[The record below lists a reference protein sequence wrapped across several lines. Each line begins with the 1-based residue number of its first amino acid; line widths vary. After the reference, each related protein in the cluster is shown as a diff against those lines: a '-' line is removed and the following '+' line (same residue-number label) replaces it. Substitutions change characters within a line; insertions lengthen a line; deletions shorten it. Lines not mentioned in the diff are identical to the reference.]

1 MGTAARVFYPAN
13 TAWDGTGGTGVLKL
27 LDAGTNSQDTT
38 TKVAFG
44 TSTTLRTIVA
54 KPYTSNSTS
63 GTTGEQN
70 FGWAV
75 NVSSADGMQSTAPPA
90 GHERVILAGSWSF
103 TVPMYATLPQTGL
116 SGDQTTLTAVIYRV
130 GSSGTRT
137 ELGRGSS
144 SATTVTGVTAGT
156 PTNIT
161 WSVTLG
167 QVTFAAGETV
177 QVSLE
182 VQAKGNA
189 TGQTLTVVTQSS
201 TNPCTVTLPSPGVV
215 TAKYVS
221 GVVYDTTGA
230 PVVAATVKLLT
241 SSGTWS
247 EQASTMS
254 DASGFYIFQR
264 AYNDAGQYVTVAY
277 SASTVHGISDLGNV
291 PA

>member
-13 TAWDGTGGTGVLKL
+13 TAWDGTGGAVVKKL

-38 TKVAFG
+38 TKVVFG
-44 TSTTLRTIVA
+44 TNTTLRTIIVQ
-54 KPYTSNSTS
+54 PYTSNSTS

-75 NVSSADGMQSTAPPA
+75 NVSSADGMQSTAPPV

-103 TVPMYATLPQTGL
+103 AVPMYAALTQTGL

-130 GSSGTRT
+130 SSSGTRT

-144 SATTVTGVTAGT
+144 AATTVTGLTAGT

-161 WSVTLG
+161 WAVTLG
-167 QVTFAAGETV
+167 QVTLAADETV

-189 TGQTLTVVTQSS
+189 TGQTLTVVTQPS
-201 TNPCTVTLPSPGVV
+201 TNPCTVTLPAPGVV

-221 GVVYDTTGA
+221 GTVYDTTGT
-230 PVVAATVKLLT
+230 PVVTATVKLLT

-247 EQASTMS
+247 EQASTAS

-264 AYNDAGQYVTVAY
+264 AYNDTGQYVTVAY